1 MLTSP
6 SEKREK
12 TKKQKMKKKATSI
25 SSFAPLTEVCDCLL
39 AIASTISEIILPGT
53 VCGSAYFVQL
63 CAVNALFLLGG
74 ILVY

>member
-25 SSFAPLTEVCDCLL
+25 SSFAPPLTEVCDCLL
-39 AIASTISEIILPGT
+39 AIGSTISEIILT

-74 ILVY
+74 ILV